1 MKCVVCHG
9 DDITQVEVHEEI
21 SVGQDIVRVPVSVLA
36 CRTCGERYYDRR
48 TVRFLEEV
56 EKDVKDNPERLPQVG
71 RVLLYH

>member
-9 DDITQVEVHEEI
+9 VDIGQVEVHEEI

-36 CRTCGERYYDRR
+36 CLTCGERYYDRR

-56 EKDVKDNPERLPQVG
+56 ERDVKDNPERLPQVG